1 MEETKFIKSERE
13 IELEKDL
20 EIAREIIRLLS
31 DWHLPINDEEISPKS
46 LH

>member
-1 MEETKFIKSERE
+1 MEKDVLEKSERE

-31 DWHLPINDEEISPKS
+31 DWHFPTDYEEISHNT

>member
-1 MEETKFIKSERE
+1 MTDSKLNKSERE
-13 IELEKDL
+13 IELERDL

-31 DWHLPINDEEISPKS
+31 DWHFPTDDEEISHKP

>member
-1 MEETKFIKSERE
+1 MEESKLNKSERE

-31 DWHLPINDEEISPKS
+31 DWHLPTDDEEISPKL

>member
-1 MEETKFIKSERE
+1 MEETKVNKSEKE

-31 DWHLPINDEEISPKS
+31 DWHLPVNEKEISHRK

>member
-1 MEETKFIKSERE
+1 MEKDVLEKSKRE

-31 DWHLPINDEEISPKS
+31 DWHFPPEDEEISHKP

>member
-1 MEETKFIKSERE
+1 MTDSKLNKSERE

-31 DWHLPINDEEISPKS
+31 DWHLPVDDEEIHPDS